1 MSQPRRLRRLDD
13 DIWAAD
19 HPLKMPGG
27 LIIGTRM
34 TAIRLSDGG
43 LFLHSPVPLDDE
55 LRQELGELGPVRCIV
70 APNKLHYFSVTEH
83 AEAFPEARVY
93 GAPGLAQKRKEIH
106 FDEELGEKVPELWAA
121 DLDQLCVP
129 GAPYL
134 SEVVFLHK
142 KSRTLLLT
150 DLAFNVRDDP
160 RFLSR
165 LFWKVNAVYQ
175 RFGPSR
181 MARAMMRDKKDVCAA
196 IDRVLGWDF
205 DRITVTH
212 GEVLETGG
220 REALRRAYAP
230 LR

>member
-1 MSQPRRLRRLDD
+1 MSQPRRLRRLRRLDD

-93 GAPGLAQKRKEIH
+93 DHQLQSLRKVQNGEGMLAHPAGPHAVGPPGSGLPLTPAP
-106 FDEELGEKVPELWAA
+106 PERCGWPP
-121 DLDQLCVP
+121 CRRSVP
-129 GAPYL
+129 G
-134 SEVVFLHK
+134 SE
-142 KSRTLLLT
+142 
-150 DLAFNVRDDP
+150 A
-160 RFLSR
+160 
-165 LFWKVNAVYQ
+165 
-175 RFGPSR
+175 
-181 MARAMMRDKKDVCAA
+181 
-196 IDRVLGWDF
+196 
-205 DRITVTH
+205 
-212 GEVLETGG
+212 
-220 REALRRAYAP
+220 
-230 LR
+230 